1 MRGVRRQNSCFSN
14 EEQADDGGK
23 ALGFPFIILLSCSFA
38 GRNRLELL
46 AASKSEN
53 VLRVS
58 KVTSPKS
65 PAIRQ
70 PPSVLH

>member
-23 ALGFPFIILLSCSFA
+23 ALGFPFILLLSCSFA

-46 AASKSEN
+46 EASKSEN
-53 VLRVS
+53 LLRVS
-58 KVTSPKS
+58 KVTGPKS
-65 PAIRQ
+65 PPLSQ
-70 PPSVLH
+70 PPSGSH